1 MGYSHGVAKG
11 RTRLTHT
18 HTHRTRP
25 LLPCLVGRFESPGSE
40 TIRPTCTICAPDPES
55 PQGSLSGGGGGAV
68 GADSLWLTAP
78 PPQQPSRCKLNLG
91 SLLFFF

>member
-18 HTHRTRP
+18 RTQRTRP
-25 LLPCLVGRFESPGSE
+25 LLPCRVGRFESPGSE

-55 PQGSLSGGGGGAV
+55 PQGSLSGAGGALW
-68 GADSLWLTAP
+68 GPMASGLLPLHRSSLPAV
-78 PPQQPSRCKLNLG
+78 N
-91 SLLFFF
+91 